1 VSDHDLA
8 AGLDL
13 GPFTACLFDLDGV
26 LTDTA
31 AVHAKA
37 WKQVFDEFLA
47 SQRGQ
52 GSKDPGNVSAQ
63 HEGSQPLVAN
73 GQKDPLRPFEIEDYD
88 AYVDGRPREAGAAA
102 FLASRGL
109 SLPFGDPSDGP
120 GLGTVCAIGAKKDAL
135 FLDLLSK
142 EGVKAFP
149 DALELLE
156 QVLSGGFAIAVVSS
170 SANTSHVLRAAGLLE
185 LFPVMVD
192 GNLAKARGL
201 KGKPAPDSY
210 LEGAKELG
218 ISPKEAIVF
227 EDALAGVQAG
237 RAGGFGLVVGVDRHD
252 QARELLSSGA
262 DVAVKLLTQLTVSKG
277 ESRLWDAV
285 VAVGKGLGQALSG
298 EGNPTATEG
307 GADPTKLASPAK
319 ELAERYGV
327 ILENLES
334 SSELKGVLSR
344 LWEAGVSRGR
354 TLVFG
359 GGPKAATLLNDALL
373 GQLELR
379 ASMPMPRVD
388 RLDGWHILVEHST
401 PGGPR
406 VHESLLSLADGRF
419 GTRGSLEEDGPSSRP
434 QMVAENLYTVSPQG
448 LQELLSCPNWSLG
461 IKWSKESDPGDRG
474 RIRRTLD
481 MRSALVLREGPGD
494 IRSVRFVG
502 SPEPGCAVLR
512 ARGDAN
518 GMEVGS
524 ALSDSTT
531 QVPASMDPVVL
542 SSKAISGGV
551 VATASQS
558 VHRLG
563 NRQQLDRLA
572 AYISDGSKL
581 PDQKAAKELLSRAQ
595 KAGFDRL
602 LAQHRRDWAA
612 KWALAH
618 VSIGG
623 DPELELAVRFG
634 LFHLLA
640 SVASDGEAA
649 LGARGLSGPGYGG
662 HVFWDADVFVLP
674 CMAAIRPQA
683 AKAMVAYRVNRLQP
697 AMKAALSKGFD
708 GARFPWESTREGID
722 VTPRHAVT
730 PEGKTVD
737 ILTGDLEEHIT
748 ADVAWAV
755 SWLDRWSG
763 DPGVLTQGGA
773 ELIVSTARYWA
784 SRLERDSDK
793 SAHLRDVIGPDEYH
807 VHVDDNA
814 FTNMMARWNLRRA
827 APLLL
832 ERPDL
837 ARGASDAGDL
847 RRGWLELADA
857 LVDNFDEKTLL
868 YEQFKGYFDLEPILI
883 SEIAHPPVAADILL
897 GADRVSRSQVIK
909 QADVLMAHHMIPEE
923 TVPGS
928 LAANLDFYGPRC
940 AHGSSLSPAI
950 QASLLARAGRPD
962 EAVEFLS
969 LASKVDL
976 EDIGDTT
983 AAGLHVASMGGAWQA
998 LAFGFMGLW
1007 PQGDHLRISPMMPR
1021 SWSHLELSMAY
1032 RGQRVSIRATSDLL
1046 DVEVSSL
1053 QQGSQ
1058 GTLGVLLGEDPAVHQ
1073 VRGSARFVRG
1083 AQGWHL

>member
-1 VSDHDLA
+1 
-8 AGLDL
+8 
-13 GPFTACLFDLDGV
+13 V

-47 SQRGQ
+47 ARRVAGQ
-52 GSKDPGNVSAQ
+52 PQGGGKEQATSMQGDA
-63 HEGSQPLVAN
+63 
-73 GQKDPLRPFEIEDYD
+73 LRPFEVEDYD

-135 FLDLLSK
+135 FLELLSK

-156 QVLSGGFAIAVVSS
+156 QVLSAGFAIAVVSS

-185 LFPVMVD
+185 FFPVMID

-237 RAGGFGLVVGVDRHD
+237 RAGDFGLVVGVDRHD
-252 QARELLSSGA
+252 QAKELLSSGA
-262 DVAVKLLTQLTVSKG
+262 DVAVKLLTQLSISKS

-285 VAVGKGLGQALSG
+285 VAIGNGVGQALA
-298 EGNPTATEG
+298 NTDKTASANEAAG
-307 GADPTKLASPAK
+307 SSDLASLVKLAK
-319 ELAERYGV
+319 ELTERYGV
-327 ILENLES
+327 LLES
-334 SSELKGVLSR
+334 GENPSELRAVSSR
-344 LWEAGVSRGR
+344 LWQAGVSRGR
-354 TLVFG
+354 TLVVG
-359 GGPKAATLLNDALL
+359 VGPNGVSFLSNVVK
-373 GQLELR
+373 GQLALR

-388 RLDGWHILVEHST
+388 LLNGWHIIVEPST

-434 QMVAENLYTVSPQG
+434 QMVAENLYTNSPQG

-461 IKWSKESDPGDRG
+461 IEWSKEFDADDSEDAGN
-474 RIRRTLD
+474 IRRILD
-481 MRSALVLREGPGD
+481 MRSALVLREGPGN
-494 IRSVRFVG
+494 IRTVRFVG

-512 ARGDAN
+512 ARGDAD
-518 GMEVGS
+518 GMEIGPP
-524 ALSDSTT
+524 LSDPSTKVSAHT
-531 QVPASMDPVVL
+531 DPVVV
-542 SSKAISGGV
+542 SRRAISGGV
-551 VATASQS
+551 VAAATQRVSLVGAA
-558 VHRLG
+558 
-563 NRQQLDRLA
+563 QQLDRVA
-572 AYISDGSKL
+572 GYVSDGNSL
-581 PDQKAAKELLSRAQ
+581 PDPEAAKTLLSRVQ
-595 KAGFDRL
+595 QTGFDRL
-602 LAQHRRDWAA
+602 LAEHRREWAA
-612 KWALAH
+612 RWATAH

-640 SVASDGEAA
+640 SVAADGEAA

-683 AKAMVAYRVNRLQP
+683 AKAMVAYRVNRLQS
-697 AMKAALSKGFD
+697 AREAAFGKGFE

-722 VTPRHAVT
+722 VTPRHGVT
-730 PEGKTVD
+730 PEGKTVE

-763 DPGVLTQGGA
+763 DPDVLSKGGG

-807 VHVDDNA
+807 VHVNDNA

-827 APLLL
+827 AHLVS
-832 ERPDL
+832 EQPDL
-837 ARGASDAGDL
+837 ARGTSGAGDL
-847 RRGWLELADA
+847 RRCWLELAD
-857 LVDNFDEKTLL
+857 LVVDNFDEKTSL
-868 YEQFKGYFDLEPILI
+868 YEQFKGFFSLEPILI

-923 TVPGS
+923 TMPGS

-950 QASLLARAGRPD
+950 HARLLAKAGRPD

-1007 PQGDHLRISPMMPR
+1007 PQGDHLRISPMIPR
-1021 SWSHLELSMAY
+1021 NWTHLELSMAY
-1032 RGQRVSIRATSDLL
+1032 RGQKVSIRATAELL
-1046 DVEVSSL
+1046 DLEVVSL
-1053 QQGSQ
+1053 QEGSQ
-1058 GTLGVLLGEDPAVHQ
+1058 GTLGVLLGEDPVVHR

-1083 AQGWHL
+1083 AQGWHRQRGGAHDK